1 MPHSEGEKTFIC
13 VVYYKSAI
21 ICVVYYIILRK
32 EFQMTFEEF
41 IMQARE
47 MNASDIHL
55 TVGAPT
61 VVRVNG
67 ELTAYTELSDQV
79 VNRTIL
85 SILTAEQEKQ
95 LTEGNDIDFSFE
107 LKNGARQR
115 VNVFRQGGRL
125 ACCIR
130 LLNANIPTL
139 DELGMPP
146 ILLDL
151 AKKRRGLVLV
161 TGPTGAGKSTT
172 LAAMIEHINNT
183 RACHVITIED
193 PIEYRYTRKK
203 ATIHQREL
211 GRDVPTFAYAL
222 RSALREDPDVILIGE
237 MRDYETISL
246 AMTAAETGHLV
257 FGTLHTSSAAQTI
270 DRIID
275 ACPIHAQDQV
285 RNQLSNMLQ
294 GIVAQSLVPRSDNKG
309 RVAAVEV
316 LLGTDAVKN
325 LIRSSK
331 IPQME
336 TVMQGAS
343 RQGMQTLS
351 ESLAKLYKSG
361 KISYETALEYSNDR
375 TEMEKKLLSG
385 T

>member
-1 MPHSEGEKTFIC
+1 
-13 VVYYKSAI
+13 
-21 ICVVYYIILRK
+21 
-32 EFQMTFEEF
+32 MTFEEF

-47 MNASDIHL
+47 MGASDIHL
-55 TVGAPT
+55 TVGLPT
-61 VVRVNG
+61 VVRING
-67 ELTAYTELSDQV
+67 ELTKFQDLSDQV

-85 SILTAEQEKQ
+85 SILTAEQEKT
-95 LTEGNDIDFSFE
+95 LTEGNDVDFSFE

-130 LLNANIPTL
+130 LLNQDIPSL
-139 DELGMPP
+139 DELKMPP
-146 ILLDL
+146 VLLDL

-172 LAAMIEHINNT
+172 LAAMIEHINKT

-193 PIEYRYTRKK
+193 PIEYRYKQEK
-203 ATIHQREL
+203 ATIHQREI
-211 GRDVPTFAYAL
+211 GRDVPTFSYAL

-270 DRIID
+270 DRVID
-275 ACPIHAQDQV
+275 ACPIHAQEQV
-285 RNQLSNMLQ
+285 RNQLANMIQ
-294 GIVAQSLVPRSDNKG
+294 GIIAQSLVPRSDKKG

-325 LIRSSK
+325 MIRSNK

-336 TVMQGAS
+336 TVMQGGT
-343 RQGMQTLS
+343 RQGMQTLTD
-351 ESLAKLYKSG
+351 SLANLYKTG
-361 KISYETALEYSNDR
+361 QIAYETALEYANDR
-375 TEMEKKLLSG
+375 NEMEKKLLNG
-385 T
+385 

>member
-1 MPHSEGEKTFIC
+1 
-13 VVYYKSAI
+13 
-21 ICVVYYIILRK
+21 
-32 EFQMTFEEF
+32 MTFEEF

-67 ELTAYTELSDQV
+67 ELRKYTELSDQV

-85 SILTAEQEKQ
+85 SILNAEQEKM
-95 LTEGNDIDFSFE
+95 LTEGKDIDFSFE

-115 VNVFRQGGRL
+115 VNVFRQSGKL
-125 ACCIR
+125 AACIR
-130 LLNANIPTL
+130 LLNAEIPTL
-139 DELGMPP
+139 EQLKMPE
-146 ILLDL
+146 ILLDF

-172 LAAMIEHINNT
+172 LAAMVEYINKH
-183 RACHVITIED
+183 RACHIITIED
-193 PIEYRYTRKK
+193 PIEYRYTQQK

-211 GRDVPTFAYAL
+211 GRDVPTFASAL

-275 ACPIHAQDQV
+275 ACPIHAQDQT
-285 RNQLSNMLQ
+285 RSQLANMIQ
-294 GIVAQSLVPRSDNKG
+294 GIIAQTLVPTNDGKD
-309 RVAAVEV
+309 RVAAVEIMV
-316 LLGTDAVKN
+316 GNDAVKN
-325 LIRSSK
+325 LIRSNK

-336 TVMQGAS
+336 TVMQAGQ
-343 RQGMQTLS
+343 RNGMTTLND
-351 ESLAKLYKSG
+351 SLTRLYQSG
-361 KISYETALEYSNDR
+361 QISYETALEYCTDKG
-375 TEMEKKLLSG
+375 EMEKKLLSSVRKS
-385 T
+385 

>member
-1 MPHSEGEKTFIC
+1 
-13 VVYYKSAI
+13 
-21 ICVVYYIILRK
+21 
-32 EFQMTFEEF
+32 MTFEEF

-61 VVRVNG
+61 VVRING
-67 ELTAYTELSDQV
+67 ELTKYTELSDQV

-85 SILTAEQEKQ
+85 SILSAEQEKQ
-95 LTEGNDIDFSFE
+95 LMEGNDIDFSFE

-130 LLNANIPTL
+130 LLNATIPTL
-139 DELGMPP
+139 NELGMPQV
-146 ILLDL
+146 LLEL
-151 AKKRRGLVLV
+151 TKRRRGLILV
-161 TGPTGAGKSTT
+161 TGPTGAGKTTT
-172 LAAMIEHINNT
+172 LAAMIEHINTT
-183 RACHVITIED
+183 RACHIITIED
-193 PIEYRYTRKK
+193 PIEYRYTQKK

-211 GRDVPTFAYAL
+211 GRDVPSFAYAL

-275 ACPIHAQDQV
+275 ACPVHSQDQV

-331 IPQME
+331 IPQLE
-336 TVMQGAS
+336 TIMQAAS

-351 ESLAKLYKSG
+351 ESLARLYKKG

-375 TEMEKKLLSG
+375 EEMEQKLLS
-385 T
+385 

>member
-1 MPHSEGEKTFIC
+1 
-13 VVYYKSAI
+13 
-21 ICVVYYIILRK
+21 
-32 EFQMTFEEF
+32 MTFEEF

-67 ELTAYTELSDQV
+67 ELRKYTELSDQV

-85 SILTAEQEKQ
+85 SILSAEQEKM
-95 LTEGNDIDFSFE
+95 LTEGKDIDFSFE

-115 VNVFRQGGRL
+115 VNVFRQSGKL
-125 ACCIR
+125 AACIR
-130 LLNANIPTL
+130 LLNAEIPTL
-139 DELGMPP
+139 EELKMPP
-146 ILLDL
+146 VLLEF

-172 LAAMIEHINNT
+172 LAALMEYINKT

-193 PIEYRYTRKK
+193 PIEYRYKQEK

-211 GRDVPTFAYAL
+211 GRDVPSFHEAL

-257 FGTLHTSSAAQTI
+257 FGTLHTSSAAQTV

-275 ACPIHAQDQV
+275 ACPIHSQDQV
-285 RNQLSNMLQ
+285 RSQLAGMIQ
-294 GIVAQSLVPRSDNKG
+294 GIIAQTLIPRADGKG

-316 LLGTDAVKN
+316 MIGTDAIRN
-325 LIRSSK
+325 LIRSAK
-331 IPQME
+331 INMME
-336 TVMQGAS
+336 TTMAAGA
-343 RQGMQTLS
+343 RDGMCTLNV
-351 ESLAKLYKSG
+351 SLANLYKTG
-361 KISYETALEYSNDR
+361 QISYETALEYATDR
-375 TEMEKKLLSG
+375 GEMEKKLLSG
-385 T
+385 I

>member
-1 MPHSEGEKTFIC
+1 
-13 VVYYKSAI
+13 
-21 ICVVYYIILRK
+21 
-32 EFQMTFEEF
+32 MTFEEF

-47 MNASDIHL
+47 MDASDIHL

-67 ELTAYTELSDQV
+67 ELRKYTELSDQV
-79 VNRTIL
+79 INRTIL
-85 SILTAEQEKQ
+85 SILSAEQEKL
-95 LTEGNDIDFSFE
+95 LTEGNDIDFSSE

-125 ACCIR
+125 ACSIR
-130 LLNANIPTL
+130 LLNAVIPSL
-139 DELGMPP
+139 DQLKMPSV
-146 ILLDL
+146 LLDL

-172 LAAMIEHINNT
+172 LAAMIEHINQT

-193 PIEYRYTRKK
+193 PIEYRYEQAK
-203 ATIHQREL
+203 ATIHQREI
-211 GRDVPTFAYAL
+211 GRDVPTFDYAL

-246 AMTAAETGHLV
+246 ALTAAETGHLV
-257 FGTLHTSSAAQTI
+257 FGTLHTSSAAQTV

-275 ACPIHAQDQV
+275 ACPIHAQEQV
-285 RNQLSNMLQ
+285 RNQLANMLQ
-294 GIVAQSLVPRSDNKG
+294 GVVAQTLVPRSDGKG
-309 RVAAVEV
+309 RVAAVEI

-325 LIRSSK
+325 LIRSNK

-336 TVMQGAS
+336 TTMQAGS
-343 RQGMQTLS
+343 KTGMQTLT
-351 ESLAKLYKSG
+351 ESLAKLYQTG
-361 KISYETALEYSNDR
+361 QINYETALEYAVDR
-375 TEMEKKLLSG
+375 TEMEKKLLAG